1 MDGLKPLGFLEVM
14 QKISSTFESLFI
26 HQNQT
31 VDAPTYSYNIIVVI
45 RTIVQTFTC
54 MCSIMIGTKNIT
66 CTMMCDHQA
75 FCQYYHMH
83 GDHRI
88 RNAKYTARY
97 TGYRIHKLIIT
108 DGDVASMSKIYFVH
122 LGFN

>member
-1 MDGLKPLGFLEVM
+1 
-14 QKISSTFESLFI
+14 
-26 HQNQT
+26 
-31 VDAPTYSYNIIVVI
+31 
-45 RTIVQTFTC
+45 
-54 MCSIMIGTKNIT
+54 
-66 CTMMCDHQA
+66 
-75 FCQYYHMH
+75 MH